1 MTSPH
6 DARGYDGETD
16 VKGVTND
23 PDFWVMFHVDVV
35 AGSNQWNVSTLG
47 PAEPEA
53 GQAEHNPIVARPLV
67 SSLALIPRGRWLPSL
82 TRIHNEWTVIGD
94 GS

>member
-47 PAEPEA
+47 
-53 GQAEHNPIVARPLV
+53 GQRNRKPDRPNTT
-67 SSLALIPRGRWLPSL
+67 P
-82 TRIHNEWTVIGD
+82 
-94 GS
+94 